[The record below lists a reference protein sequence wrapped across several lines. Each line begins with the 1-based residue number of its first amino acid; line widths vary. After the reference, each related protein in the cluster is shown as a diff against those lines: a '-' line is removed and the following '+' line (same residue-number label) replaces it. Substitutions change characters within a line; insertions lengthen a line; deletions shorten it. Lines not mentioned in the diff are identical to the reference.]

1 MAIWPIAFP
10 SSSMLCRITWLLSH
24 RRAPDETSASKLPLQ
39 TYHMLRGLETL
50 FLRKVDYLT
59 VLGYSY
65 FAREEPVTLPE
76 AVSED
81 ISDEVNLIEKDLAN
95 LFKNFQCN
103 FLPDSEKSV
112 YQETADYISWLYK
125 ATLLGT
131 EAGFLHRF
139 ISTMPLRL
147 QPSFLSLLE
156 CYDPI
161 AVALLAR
168 SLVLFRLVQYKW
180 WLHGSGNYDFFRN
193 NANSIRELLPTSYR
207 WAVDWPCKVAVEKT
221 GENTFEILRMSL

>member
-1 MAIWPIAFP
+1 
-10 SSSMLCRITWLLSH
+10 MLCRITWLLSYRH
-24 RRAPDETSASKLPLQ
+24 APDEASASKLPLQ
-39 TYHMLRGLETL
+39 TYHMLCGLETL

-65 FAREEPVTLPE
+65 FAREELVTLQE
-76 AVSED
+76 AVSDD
-81 ISDEVNLIEKDLAN
+81 ISDKLNLIEKDLAN

-147 QPSFLSLLE
+147 QPSFLSPLE
-156 CYDPI
+156 CYDPL
-161 AVALLAR
+161 AMALLAR

-180 WLHGSGNYDFFRN
+180 WLQGAGNYDFFRN
-193 NANSIRELLPTSYR
+193 NVNSIRELLPTSYR
-207 WAVDWPCKVAVEKT
+207 WAVDWPCKVAAEET
-221 GENTFEILRMSL
+221 GENTFEILRMSLQYPEGLNGE